1 MKKQKK
7 IVWILKFR
15 AILFLFWF
23 AKVGAFNSWLLPKLG
38 HFCKQNQT
46 ITLFKARFARNCSS
60 FVMKSTESVTVAR
73 FARSTWQ
80 YATMALGWYDG
91 DDDDDAY

>member
-1 MKKQKK
+1 
-7 IVWILKFR
+7 
-15 AILFLFWF
+15 
-23 AKVGAFNSWLLPKLG
+23 
-38 HFCKQNQT
+38 
-46 ITLFKARFARNCSS
+46 
-60 FVMKSTESVTVAR
+60 MKSTESVTVAR